1 MLIKRDF
8 SFKYQSVF
16 LFIVISI
23 TGATGTINAQS
34 VMGARSVAMGQT
46 GVASPANEWAVFSN
60 VALIQSNQ
68 TSISFYGFRYAGFA
82 EITDMAANVVVPHR
96 FGTLAAGF
104 HRYGFDLFNENQIR
118 LTWKN
123 YYEQFHYGL
132 SVHYLY
138 IAQGGNYGS
147 AGAIG
152 IDIGMAAFIGDQFTI
167 GSRATNINQ
176 PSYGSTDEQLPR
188 ELAIGFSY
196 FPVPQLLLTMDLVK
210 DVLFPISVRSGFELE
225 LIDSLFARAGITTSP
240 QTWSLGFGYNTHSFT
255 TDIAI
260 QNHVVLGI
268 SPALGI
274 TVKF

>member
-1 MLIKRDF
+1 MLKKGDF
-8 SFKYQSVF
+8 SYKHQRVF
-16 LFIVISI
+16 LFILISI
-23 TGATGTINAQS
+23 IGFTGSVNAQS

-46 GVASPANEWAVFSN
+46 GVATPANEWAVFSN
-60 VALIQSNQ
+60 VALIQNDQ

-82 EITDMAANVVVPHR
+82 EITDMAANIVVSHR

-123 YYEQFHYGL
+123 SFDVFHYGL
-132 SVHYLY
+132 SVHYLH
-138 IAQGGNYGS
+138 ITQGGNYGS

-152 IDIGMAAFIGDQFTI
+152 IDIGVAAFIRDQFII

-196 FPVPQLLLTMDLVK
+196 FPIPQFLITMDLVK
-210 DVLFPISVRSGFELE
+210 DVLFPISVRSGFEFE

-260 QNHVVLGI
+260 QNHEVLGI
-268 SPALGI
+268 SPALGL